1 MSVKFTSKG
10 LADGTDDT
18 KELEF
23 NVAGVTTGTTR
34 TITVP
39 NGDTKLYTGDGTSGQ
54 ILTSNGAGTAPT
66 FQAAAAGGKV
76 LQVVSGIDS
85 VNKATTAG
93 AIDGH
98 SVSITPSSANSK
110 ILMLLTV
117 AGETIGSGG
126 DRGIGVTLYRGS
138 TLLVQYTYNHY
149 MSSNTNQRIGA
160 IGIQRLDSP
169 NTTAEVTYKYTFQQT
184 GANSQARVNYYGESS
199 IILMEIAQ

>member
-1 MSVKFTSKG
+1 MALV
-10 LADGTDDT
+10 L
-18 KELEF
+18 
-23 NVAGVTTGTTR
+23 N
-34 TITVP
+34 
-39 NGDTKLYTGDGTSGQ
+39 GDGTVTG
-54 ILTSNGAGTAPT
+54 LAVGGLPDGTVDAGTLAT
-66 FQAAAAGGKV
+66 DSVTAAKLEASAITSADLPAGSV

-85 VNKATTAG
+85 VDKATTAG
-93 AIDGH
+93 YIDGH

-117 AGETIGSGG
+117 AGETLGSGS

-138 TLLVQYTYNHY
+138 TLLVEYTYNHY
-149 MSSNTNQRIGA
+149 MSNNTNHRIGA

-169 NTTAEVTYKYTFQQT
+169 NTTAEVTYKYMFQQT